1 MKRFTGTGLAIAAA
15 AVLAAGSAAAAASS
29 TGLSAGQASPAHG
42 AGSAAAA
49 GTGSTAVADLGA
61 GGWKVLS
68 SATAT
73 QTGQQ
78 ISTPGF
84 STSGW
89 LSVTN
94 DDADAPGTEVEAL
107 VQSGSCPNV
116 FFSTNMKTCF
126 GTMKSIGRDSI
137 KQFSVPWWFRTDF
150 TPGLHA
156 GQDAKLI
163 VNGVVGMADVWVNSH
178 EVATSAT
185 VTGAYTRFTF
195 DVTNLLV

>member
-49 GTGSTAVADLGA
+49 GTGSTAISNLGA

-94 DDADAPGTEVEAL
+94 DDAGAPGTELEAL
-107 VQSGSCPNV
+107 QQNGQCPNI
-116 FFSTNMKTCF
+116 FFSTNMQTCY
-126 GTMKSIGRDSI
+126 GQMTRIGPDRI
-137 KQFSVPWWFRTDF
+137 KQFAVPWWWRADF
-150 TPGLHA
+150 TPNLQA

-163 VNGVVGMADVWVNSH
+163 VNGVIGSANVWLNGH
-178 EVATSAT
+178 QVATSST

-195 DVTNLLV
+195 DIT